1 MALPSPVNGIPG
13 TDAPFDV
20 VDMLDRPGRFEIVDK
35 ESGEIIDNANG
46 YGYKTKTNAYK
57 AGWFKF
63 GGGKKKIDD
72 AVSWWHMPEHR
83 EFRDYLSDWKSQLL
97 CECRDTHQPT
107 ANIGK
112 YLAARAADYARE
124 HGIED
129 YKPEYFKSWDKA
141 L

>member
-1 MALPSPVNGIPG
+1 MALPRPVNGIPG

-35 ESGEIIDNANG
+35 ETGEIIDNANG

-63 GGGKKKIDD
+63 GGGKKKVDD
-72 AVSWWHMPEHR
+72 AVAWWHMPEHEEFSEWLR
-83 EFRDYLSDWKSQLL
+83 EKRDFLID
-97 CECRDTHQPT
+97 ECRDMHMQLDGL
-107 ANIGK
+107 GK
-112 YLAARAADYARE
+112 YMAEQAEEYAKE
-124 HGIED
+124 HGIDD
-129 YKPEYFKSWDKA
+129 YKPEYFKAWDKK